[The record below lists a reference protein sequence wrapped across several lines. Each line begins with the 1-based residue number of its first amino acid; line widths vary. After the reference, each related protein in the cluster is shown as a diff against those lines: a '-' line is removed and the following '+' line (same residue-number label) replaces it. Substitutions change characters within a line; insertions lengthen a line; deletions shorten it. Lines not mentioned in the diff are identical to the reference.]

1 MTLARAAH
9 TATPLPDGRVLIAG
23 GCTSAGCGGTPEGG
37 RSEIFD
43 PATRRFAPGPSLV
56 HARAGHTATRLSDG
70 RILLTGGYPDEGRP
84 PLAAAELFDPATG
97 KFTAT
102 GAMTQGRG
110 AHTATL
116 LRDGRVLIV
125 GGVSSRGALSTV
137 EGYDPAS
144 GSFSEVAPMPSPR
157 TTHGAALLGN
167 GQVLVVGGQSL
178 PGHGNGL
185 LNTTLLYDPAAN
197 SWRPA
202 GLLKQFKYKLAVA
215 PLPNGGA
222 LVIGGQTADDAGAR
236 LRETEI
242 FQPATASFTAG
253 PEMAEPRY
261 KISDAVAVLPDGR
274 LVIAGN
280 IGIEVY
286 SGGAF
291 TSLKMPVGAPERQF
305 PAVAALPNGRVL
317 VTGGYSEQTQPTAS
331 AMVAAL

>member
-1 MTLARAAH
+1 MALARAAH
-9 TATPLPDGRVLIAG
+9 TATPLPDGKVLIAG

-43 PATRRFAPGPSLV
+43 PLTRRFESGPQMV
-56 HARAGHTATRLSDG
+56 RARAGHTATKLNDG
-70 RILLTGGYPDEGRP
+70 RILFAGGYPDEGRP
-84 PLAAAELFDPATG
+84 PLAEAELFDPATC
-97 KFTAT
+97 KFTET
-102 GAMTQGRG
+102 GTLTQGRG
-110 AHTATL
+110 AHTATV
-116 LRDGRVLIV
+116 LRDGRILLV
-125 GGVSSRGALSTV
+125 GGVSGRAALSTV
-137 EGYDPAS
+137 EAYDPAS
-144 GSFSEVAPMPSPR
+144 GRFSEVPPMPSPR
-157 TTHGAALLGN
+157 TTHGAVLLGS
-167 GQVLVVGGQSL
+167 GLVLIVGGQSL
-178 PGHGNGL
+178 PGHGNAL
-185 LNTTLLYDPAAN
+185 LNSTLLYDPAAN

-242 FQPATASFTAG
+242 FQPATANFTAG

-291 TSLKMPVGAPERQF
+291 TRLQVPADAPERQF
-305 PAVAALPNGRVL
+305 PAVAALPSGRVL
-317 VTGGYSEQTQPTAS
+317 VTGGYSERTQPTAS
-331 AMVAAL
+331 AVVAAI